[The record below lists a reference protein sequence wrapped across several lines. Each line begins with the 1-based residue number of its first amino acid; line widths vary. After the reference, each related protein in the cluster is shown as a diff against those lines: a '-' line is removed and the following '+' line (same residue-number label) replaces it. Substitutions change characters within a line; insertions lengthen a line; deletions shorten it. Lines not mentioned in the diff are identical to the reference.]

1 MMTPLEYV
9 SKYVTPNIRALV
21 IQQLNK
27 KGYSQYKLSQLLG
40 ISQPMINKILKN
52 KQEYYLNNLK
62 EQGIPE
68 EEIKNIV
75 NILVEKIVK
84 NKKEYLW
91 TMAIIELSIITRE
104 LICYSYKRKHREI
117 QDPCSLM
124 QLYSVTTDPY
134 LVEVKD
140 VYREL
145 ASLPDIQDYIP
156 EVGTNIILLPPNART
171 FNEAIG
177 FPGRIVKL
185 NKGIRAVGP
194 PTYGGSRHTAR
205 ILLTVNKKWRSIRAC
220 IVLKRDKNITERAM
234 KLGMKTC
241 LVSDYENEI
250 ELLEKIKKKIAKRKE
265 KCDIIDALPA
275 KGMEPVIYVMGE
287 NAYDVLEKIKKLIGY
302 K

>member
-9 SKYVTPNIRALV
+9 AKYVTPHIRALV
-21 IQQLNK
+21 VHQLNV

-52 KQEYYLNNLK
+52 NKEYYIKNLK

-68 EEIKNIV
+68 EEVKNIV
-75 NILVEKIVK
+75 NILVEKIIK
-84 NKKEYLW
+84 NKKDFLW

-104 LICYSYKRKHREI
+104 LVCYSYKRKHREI
-117 QDPCSLM
+117 PDPCSLM
-124 QLYSVTTDPY
+124 QLYHVTTDPY
-134 LVEVKD
+134 LIEVKD

-145 ASLPDIQDYIP
+145 ASLPDIQEYIP

-194 PTYGGSRHTAR
+194 PTYGGSRHTAS
-205 ILLTVNKKWRSIRAC
+205 ILLTVNKKWKGIRAC
-220 IVLKRDKNITERAM
+220 IVLKRDKNITDKAKE
-234 KLGMKTC
+234 LGMKTC
-241 LVSDYENEI
+241 LVSNYENEI
-250 ELLEKIKKKIAKRKE
+250 ELIDKIKKEIEKRKE

-275 KGMEPVIYVMGE
+275 KGMEPVIYVLGE